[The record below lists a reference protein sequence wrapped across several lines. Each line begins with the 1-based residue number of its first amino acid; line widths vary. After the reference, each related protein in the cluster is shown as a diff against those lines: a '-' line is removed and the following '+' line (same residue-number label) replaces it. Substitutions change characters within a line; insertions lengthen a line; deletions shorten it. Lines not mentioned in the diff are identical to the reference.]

1 MMDEI
6 VSEYPFRFVLSL
18 APLVEFWN
26 RPVDSVNGSRAGMFE
41 TIREELAQ
49 APELMNPIEDLS
61 VLERHRGLVGTLMS
75 AVFPPA
81 LWESR
86 AMAAL
91 IPYSLE
97 PFLCSP
103 AFENLVLNSD
113 GSYKGRPALEGD
125 AYVMARLMRA
135 YFLILRQCYGIDEGL
150 YKPLVQIVPDMKTGL
165 DRYIRFKPE
174 LGFVEIRNLG
184 GPKTLTDRQKSTIL
198 NHLSEPQVIREI
210 LPPEN
215 YEFRGFTLVEA
226 MDVTAAEV
234 LSALD
239 RDLIDESTIVTREGF
254 LRLQQRLR
262 TLFGQSDLTASVAAV
277 QGDQTFL
284 LSTGCEMKCNC
295 IFGDTTH
302 VPTSHFVG
310 SVFERAV
317 KKGGVLRIRDMLEE
331 PNRTPADEESLRN
344 DVRALMISP
353 LYFQGDLIGTL
364 KLASPRPGAF
374 GARDELVA
382 HQILPMFSVALKQ
395 ALEKLDNDVDTL
407 IKQKCSAV
415 HHSVEWRFKEAV
427 LDHLENLHRGK
438 IQEMETIVFRDVYP
452 LYGSSDIRGSSYAR
466 NAAIRDDLT
475 EHLNLALDV
484 VQKAWEARRLPILQE
499 LLYQISEHLDWIG
512 DGIGTGEEMAVTT
525 FLRNEVE
532 PVFKPL
538 KTFGPR
544 VAEAVAAYHRE
555 IDGSKGTV
563 YNKRKD
569 FEESVALF
577 NERLSSYLESEEAVS
592 QAIFPHYFDK
602 HQTDGLDYVIYVGAS
617 MVEDGQFDDLYV
629 RNLRIWQIIVACGIA
644 WHADRLKSVLMIPLE
659 ATHLILVN
667 HNPLSIS
674 FRFAEKRFDVDGA
687 YNIGHEIIRS
697 RIDKAMV
704 KGGRER
710 LTQPGK
716 IAVVYS
722 RPEEASEMLGHM
734 SFLQAEG
741 FLGPEV
747 EHLDLDDLQDVKG
760 LRALRVGVNLESAA
774 LKERMDRLSDQ
785 PRIPAR
791 MAG

>member
-1 MMDEI
+1 MDEI
-6 VSEYPFRFVLSL
+6 VREYPFRFVLSL

-26 RPVDSVNGSRAGMFE
+26 QTVDSVNGARGRMLDA
-41 TIREELAQ
+41 IREELAQ
-49 APELMNPIEDLS
+49 APELMEPIEDLS
-61 VLERHRGLVGTLMS
+61 VLERHHGLVGTLMS

-81 LWESR
+81 LWEAR
-86 AMAAL
+86 ALAAL
-91 IPYSLE
+91 VPYSLD

-103 AFENLVLNSD
+103 AFENLVLNAD
-113 GSYKGRPALEGD
+113 GSYKGRPALEGE

-135 YFLILRQCYGIDEGL
+135 YFLILRECYGIDEGL
-150 YKPLVQIVPDMKTGL
+150 YQPLIQIVPHPETGL
-165 DRYIRFKPE
+165 ERYIRFKPE

-184 GPKTLTDRQKSTIL
+184 GPETLTERQKADIL
-198 NHLSEPQVIREI
+198 NHLSEPQILREI

-215 YEFRGFTLVEA
+215 FEFRGFTIVEA

-239 RDLIDESTIVTREGF
+239 RDLIDKSTIVTQDGF

-262 TLFGQSDLTASVAAV
+262 TLYGQPDLVASVAAV

-302 VPTSHFVG
+302 VPTSYFVG
-310 SVFERAV
+310 SVYERAID
-317 KKGGVLRIRDMLEE
+317 KGGVLRIRDLLEE

-344 DVRALMISP
+344 DVRALMVAP
-353 LYFQGDLIGTL
+353 LLFQGQLIGTL

-382 HQILPMFSVALKQ
+382 HQLLPMFSVALKQ
-395 ALEKLDNDVDTL
+395 ALDKLDNDVDTL
-407 IKQKCSAV
+407 IKQKCTAV
-415 HHSVEWRFKEAV
+415 HHSVEWRFKKAV
-427 LDHLENLHRGK
+427 LDHLENLHRGNV
-438 IQEMETIVFRDVYP
+438 QEMENIVFRDVYP

-484 VQKAWEARRLPILQE
+484 LRKAWEARRLPILQE
-499 LLYQISEHLDWIG
+499 LLHQVSEHLDWIQ
-512 DGIGTGEEMAVTT
+512 DGIGTGEEMAVMT

-538 KTFGPR
+538 KTFGLR
-544 VAEAVAAYHRE
+544 VVEAIAAYHRE
-555 IDGSKGTV
+555 IDASKGTV
-563 YNKRKD
+563 YSKRKD

-577 NERLSSYLESEEAVS
+577 NERLSSYLESEEAEA

-602 HQTDGLDYVIYVGAS
+602 HQTDGLDYVIYMGAS
-617 MVEDGQFDDLYV
+617 MVEDGEFDDLYV

-644 WHADRLKSVLMIPLE
+644 WHADQLKSVLKIPLE

-710 LTQPGK
+710 LTQPDR
-716 IAVVYS
+716 IAMVYS
-722 RPEEASEMLGHM
+722 RPEEASEMLSHI

-760 LRALRVGVNLESAA
+760 LRALRVGVNLDSAA
-774 LKERMDRLSDQ
+774 LRQRMDRLSSQ
-785 PRIPAR
+785 PPIPAR
-791 MAG
+791 RVG